1 VFALVFIIILVVG
14 VFAMDI
20 GRRWWRENEW
30 RRRWR
35 RRDTVDEDD

>member
-1 VFALVFIIILVVG
+1 VFALVFIILLVVS
-14 VFAMDI
+14 VFAADI

-35 RRDTVDEDD
+35 RRDAIDEDD